1 MSEVVY
7 LSDAAAL
14 IDEWKRISRYFE
26 HKVYDHL
33 HRDPAVSKQLQLF
46 EQKSLHLMSENGV
59 KLCHDLKTIAEY
71 QRRSRALLRHI
82 VDKRRAIA
90 RTKANIR
97 LIKKNIDQSKMQVNH
112 KRLLRYLEKNPE
124 MYQVLDEDDLE
135 DLDNDYGHFRRLRE
149 KRKTHREKEDM
160 DDDVARL
167 LADDDAGSKDKLDL
181 DGKALVDDSAE
192 PKQKKKRRSRKQKDP
207 SFPKKPQNAYFRY
220 RDQELTR
227 IKAEQDVDS
236 VADLTKLISENW
248 KNMSEEDR
256 RPFYEEYYIQLNE
269 YRSAV
274 KPLLENEKAKSEGR
288 GRGVRGS
295 AKISAAAKAPVPIPA
310 ESDTPVAQETA
321 VPFQPLPEA
330 IQVAAPPNG
339 KGPSDEME
347 VDVDLGSD
355 TEPV

>member
-1 MSEVVY
+1 MSEEVY

-33 HRDPAVSKQLQLF
+33 HRDPAVSKLVPPPP
-46 EQKSLHLMSENGV
+46 G
-59 KLCHDLKTIAEY
+59 
-71 QRRSRALLRHI
+71 SRVLLRHI

-149 KRKTHREKEDM
+149 KRKAHREKEDM
-160 DDDVARL
+160 DDEAVKL
-167 LADDDAGSKDKLDL
+167 LADGDVGGKEKLDE
-181 DGKALVDDSAE
+181 DGKTLVDGSAE

-288 GRGVRGS
+288 GRGSRGS
-295 AKISAAAKAPVPIPA
+295 AKASAAAKAAAQTPA
-310 ESDTPVAQETA
+310 APETA
-321 VPFQPLPEA
+321 ASYQPSPEA
-330 IQVAAPPNG
+330 AQTTATPNG
-339 KGPSDEME
+339 RNPSDEME

-355 TEPV
+355 TEPA